1 MPFVYPSECNT
12 PSMFVPP
19 SSCRLTRN
27 LPMSDSFTPGGN
39 APRAAALKSAAFRSG
54 DPNTNQGERINGKK
68 RYSSFPANRMLCFR
82 VPRAS
87 RRTHALT
94 SAQNSV
100 RVASDRSWYRP
111 WSRSTI
117 CGSFSFEPTPE
128 PGPGRS
134 RTYTFPACGSP
145 CTWPCTN
152 TISENTLASAAP
164 TLFGSNP
171 ACFKAATSLQR
182 VMLSTNAVVRTRFDV
197 NSRTTSGTC
206 ASGRP
211 LSSKAHR
218 SALSASPVKS
228 SSAVSDTWKSR
239 TSHDR
244 SNPPG
249 LICWPNIEKTA
260 KSEVRWCFSHGY
272 CSFTATVRP
281 SFVTARCTC
290 ASDAAAIG
298 VSSISANAS
307 LALMPNSSA
316 KHASMSSNGRNG
328 ALSVSTARASMY
340 AFGMPASP
348 APPCNEATNCAA
360 LL

>member
-1 MPFVYPSECNT
+1 
-12 PSMFVPP
+12 
-19 SSCRLTRN
+19 
-27 LPMSDSFTPGGN
+27 MSASFTPGGN
-39 APRAAALKSAAFRSG
+39 APRAAALRSAARRSG
-54 DPNTNQGERINGKK
+54 DPNTNQGERISGKN
-68 RYSSFPANRMLCFR
+68 RYSSFPANLMLCFR

-94 SAQNSV
+94 SAQKSARTV
-100 RVASDRSWYRP
+100 SDRSWYRP

-117 CGSFSFEPTPE
+117 CGSFSRDASTPKRASVFR
-128 PGPGRS
+128 GRS

-152 TISENTLASAAP
+152 TISEKTLASAAP
-164 TLFGSNP
+164 TRFGSNP
-171 ACFKAATSLQR
+171 AFFKAATSLQR
-182 VMLSTNAVVRTRFDV
+182 VMSPTNAVVRTRLDV

-211 LSSKAHR
+211 LNSKAQR

-260 KSEVRWCFSHGY
+260 KSELRWCFSHGY

-307 LALMPNSSA
+307 FALTPNSSA

-328 ALSVSTARASMY
+328 ALSVRTASASMY